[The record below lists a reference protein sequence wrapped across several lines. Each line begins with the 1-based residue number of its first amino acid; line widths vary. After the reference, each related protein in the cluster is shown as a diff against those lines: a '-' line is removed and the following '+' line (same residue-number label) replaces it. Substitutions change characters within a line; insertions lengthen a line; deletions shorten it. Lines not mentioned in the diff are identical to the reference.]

1 MLYKVTPMG
10 YFGRVS
16 QTSRGPWF
24 KELLV
29 EDDGLE
35 WYYTY
40 GDSMGMR
47 YLLSNNMSVQDRENF
62 ARLYHAHNRASGLA
76 MFAGFFAGFEVVSR
90 HSYFKSMATGWR
102 VASFFAVSY
111 GFKTLFNAYNA

>member
-47 YLLSNNMSVQDRENF
+47 YLLSNNMSV
-62 ARLYHAHNRASGLA
+62 
-76 MFAGFFAGFEVVSR
+76 
-90 HSYFKSMATGWR
+90 
-102 VASFFAVSY
+102 
-111 GFKTLFNAYNA
+111 